1 MGHLGPEL
9 TGFLAA
15 WLPPVPARVLEIGC
29 GDGALT
35 ARLADQGFD
44 VVGIDPEPPNG
55 PRFVVT
61 TLEGFRPKA
70 RFDAAVA
77 IRSLHHLR
85 DLDRAVDSLAGALSA
100 GALLVVFE
108 FAIESIDDVALR
120 WQRANGIER
129 PLRGDLDDVIAL
141 ADVRR
146 ALAGRF
152 RELTFEPAP
161 YIAHELDRADLH
173 EREIAA
179 IERGELKPAGA
190 RLALELV

>member
-15 WLPPVPARVLEIGC
+15 WLPPVPARVIEIGC

-35 ARLADQGFD
+35 ARLA
-44 VVGIDPEPPNG
+44 
-55 PRFVVT
+55 
-61 TLEGFRPKA
+61 
-70 RFDAAVA
+70 
-77 IRSLHHLR
+77 
-85 DLDRAVDSLAGALSA
+85 GAH
-100 GALLVVFE
+100 
-108 FAIESIDDVALR
+108 
-120 WQRANGIER
+120 
-129 PLRGDLDDVIAL
+129 
-141 ADVRR
+141 
-146 ALAGRF
+146 
-152 RELTFEPAP
+152 FEPAP